1 MCLEDPLNEEDNL
14 PDIEDLNIPELD
26 EGKLVAPFSQILDAI
41 ANRFK
46 KEAGKMYQ
54 SNPEKGLAFIN
65 RVGSMF
71 GAKATDKKTD
81 EELFVLKNGF

>member
-1 MCLEDPLNEEDNL
+1 MRD
-14 PDIEDLNIPELD
+14 
-26 EGKLVAPFSQILDAI
+26 QILDDI

-54 SNPEKGLAFIN
+54 SNLEKGLAFIN

-71 GAKATDKKTD
+71 GAKATDKKQM
-81 EELFVLKNGF
+81 KN